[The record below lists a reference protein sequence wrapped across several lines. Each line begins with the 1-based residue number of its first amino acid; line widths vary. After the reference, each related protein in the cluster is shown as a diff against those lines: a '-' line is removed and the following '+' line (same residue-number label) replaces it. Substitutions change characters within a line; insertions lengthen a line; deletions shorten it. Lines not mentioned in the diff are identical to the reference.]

1 MTCVPPVLSSGET
14 NAQPRGQ
21 TSPGLPGRQ
30 PTVWHG
36 GECVE
41 QHRAVRLLAAPHTPK
56 FLGGGRAKQ
65 RPNREAMATER
76 LNVKDIWVASHRA
89 DIRQAIAREAKLL
102 RHDQRPPP
110 EFPPRHFAIARQKGW
125 QQSCDGDQAKENLMR
140 AQRAR
145 FIETRKFSILNPKNG
160 QQLKFLHPRGF
171 LTGRDTNLSSASM
184 SPGPPR
190 DRARNH

>member
-65 RPNREAMATER
+65 RPNREAMVGFR
-76 LNVKDIWVASHRA
+76 SG
-89 DIRQAIAREAKLL
+89 RQAVIVVRT
-102 RHDQRPPP
+102 DGTPDC
-110 EFPPRHFAIARQKGW
+110 AIGVFGA
-125 QQSCDGDQAKENLMR
+125 QS
-140 AQRAR
+140 
-145 FIETRKFSILNPKNG
+145 
-160 QQLKFLHPRGF
+160 
-171 LTGRDTNLSSASM
+171 
-184 SPGPPR
+184 
-190 DRARNH
+190 